1 MKVRLI
7 VGLFFTLSFLSYSQT
22 EYHFLVQFKYKKS
35 LLDLSN
41 PNEFLSERS
50 IFIKSIQNS
59 VIDSSDLPLNTNFI
73 NAIQV
78 QNQVVE
84 AKSKW
89 FNAIVISNPDSN
101 LTGVEILSFVKSV
114 EYIGQRDLNKK
125 ANDKLE
131 YGVSENQNKITN
143 VNFLHNLGYTGDGV
157 SVAVIDA
164 GFKNVNSI
172 LFFDSLSLENRILGD
187 YDFVNNRLVN
197 YNGHSHGTSVLS
209 TMVANS
215 DKSYIGSAPNSNY
228 ILLVSEDVNQENL
241 IEEFH
246 FIEALEYADSFGV
259 DIINSSLGYT
269 TFDTYVLSHSK
280 DELTGDSAYISKACN
295 LASRK
300 GMLIIAAAGNEGASA
315 WGNISFPADADSVI
329 AVGAVNE
336 VREYSEFSS
345 KGIPIYNGS
354 IKPNLCAVGE
364 GAAFVSGYGQIQ
376 LGNGTSFSA
385 PQITGLFACLKQAFP
400 NRKNWELKKALQE
413 SAANFN
419 TPDSLIGFGVPDA
432 EKAYWILNRQSVL
445 KEPNQIVFP
454 NPTNCS
460 VTVINK
466 NNISSVKLFN
476 LEGQLVYENYPNE
489 TVFKVNLS
497 FLSSGIFIL
506 KTTSNKKEL
515 VQKIIIY

>member
-7 VGLFFTLSFLSYSQT
+7 VGLLFTFTFLSYSQT
-22 EYHFLVQFKYKKS
+22 EYHFLVHFKYKKS
-35 LLDLSN
+35 SLDLFN

-50 IFIKSIQNS
+50 IFIKSIQKA

-73 NAIQV
+73 NTIQA
-78 QNQVVE
+78 QNHVVE

-101 LTGVEILSFVKSV
+101 LTGIKSLSFIKSIQ
-114 EYIGQRDLNKK
+114 YIGQRDLNKK

-131 YGVSENQNKITN
+131 YGVPENQNKLTN

-172 LFFDSLSLENRILGD
+172 LFFDSLFLDNRILGN
-187 YDFVNNRLVN
+187 YDFVNNRQVN

-209 TMVANS
+209 TMAANT

-228 ILLVSEDVNQENL
+228 ILLVSEDINQENL

-269 TFDTYVLSHSK
+269 TFDTYALSHSK

-295 LASRK
+295 IASRK

-315 WGNISFPADADSVI
+315 WENISFPADADSVI
-329 AVGAVNE
+329 AVGSVSE
-336 VREYSEFSS
+336 VSEYSEFSS
-345 KGIPIYNGS
+345 KGVPFYHGL
-354 IKPNLCAVGE
+354 IKPNLCAIGA
-364 GAAFVSGYGQIQ
+364 GAALVNGNGQIQ
-376 LGNGTSFSA
+376 FGNGTSFSA

-400 NRKNWELKKALQE
+400 NRKNWELKKALEE
-413 SAANFN
+413 SASNFN
-419 TPDSLIGFGVPDA
+419 TPDSLIGFGVPNA
-432 EKAYWILNRQSVL
+432 EKAYWILKRQSLL

-460 VTVINK
+460 VMLINK
-466 NNISSVKLFN
+466 NNISGVKLFN
-476 LEGQLVYENYPNE
+476 LEGQLVYENYPNS
-489 TVFKVNLS
+489 TVLKINVS

-515 VQKIIIY
+515 VQKIMIY